1 MQLSKSY
8 FFLII
13 FILSISKIYSQP
25 SAKKIIFEG
34 SIQISDNNEILSF
47 NTKDSLNFISQ
58 NNRIKM
64 TLCQITNESSPT
76 NKLLKLEKNYEKSYY
91 LFNLLKNKCFKIR
104 YRVAMYYEKKMFWS
118 SKILF
123 KIEKDEKIMLIYFDF
138 TKYNSD
144 TKIEKINI
152 NFKEGSFE
160 LSSIENPKLVPLK

>member
-1 MQLSKSY
+1 MQLNKVY

-13 FILSISKIYSQP
+13 FILSINENYSQP

-34 SIQISDNNEILSF
+34 NIQISDNNEILCFS
-47 NTKDSLNFISQ
+47 TKDSINFISQ

-64 TLCQITNESSPT
+64 RVHQITNESYPT
-76 NKLLKLEKNYEKSYY
+76 NKLLKLEKDYKKSYY
-91 LFNLLKNKCFKIR
+91 VFNLLKKCFKIK

-123 KIEKDEKIMLIYFDF
+123 EIEKNEKKMLVYFDLIR
-138 TKYNSD
+138 YQSD
-144 TKIEKINI
+144 IKLEKINL

-160 LSSIENPKLVPLK
+160 LSSIENPELILINK